1 MELFYRDCSLESEI
15 YWTNLIEE
23 LNQIERYNPFCK
35 SKDYYSIF
43 CHIII
48 SLLLGEEII
57 LLDSDFSEEELVK
70 LTGYSNFESFNKPIY
85 RKKLEVIRSKTHLL
99 NCIDQSKSEWEITL
113 FTSGTTGIPK
123 KVTHNFKTMSR
134 FVKISTTI
142 NIWGFAYNPTH
153 IAGLQVFFQAFLNGN
168 PIIRLFGLSQQE
180 ILKEIKEYG
189 ITHISATPT
198 FFRLLLPIKGVYPS
212 ITRITSGGE
221 KFNVKIIEQ
230 LKTVFPNAK
239 ITNVYASTEAGTL
252 FAAEGDLFTIKP
264 EMKLLVKIEN
274 SELFIHQSLMGVTG
288 INNSQWYATAD
299 LVDIIDSNPLKFRFQ
314 SRKNEMINVGGYKVN
329 PHEVEDV
336 IRNIPEVSDVRV
348 FAKANSVL
356 GNIIC
361 CEIVKINSELNEA
374 NIRLFLQSKLQEF
387 KIPRMIRF
395 VEHLATTRTG
405 KIKRN

>member
-1 MELFYRDCSLESEI
+1 MELFYRDCSLETEI

-23 LNQIERYNPFCK
+23 LNQINHYNPFCK

-57 LLDSDFSEEELVK
+57 LLDSDFSEEELIK
-70 LTGYSNFESFNKPIY
+70 LTGYSNFESFNKPIN
-85 RKKLEVIRSKTHLL
+85 RNKLEVIQSKTHLL
-99 NCIDQSKSEWEITL
+99 NCIDQSKSEWKITL

-123 KVTHNFKTMSR
+123 KVTHNFETMSR
-134 FVKISTTI
+134 FVKKSTTI

-198 FFRLLLPIKGVYPS
+198 FFRLLLPIEGVYPS

-221 KFNVKIIEQ
+221 KFNIKIIDQ

-252 FAAEGDLFTIKP
+252 FAAEDDLFTIKH

-274 SELFIHQSLMGVTG
+274 SELFIHQSLIGVTG
-288 INNSQWYATAD
+288 LKNSQWYATGD
-299 LVDIIDSNPLKFRFQ
+299 LVDIIESNPLKFRFQ

-395 VEHLATTRTG
+395 VDQLATTRTG

>member
-1 MELFYRDCSLESEI
+1 MELFYRDCSLETEI

-23 LNQIERYNPFCK
+23 LNQINHYNPFCK

-57 LLDSDFSEEELVK
+57 LLDSDFSEEELIK
-70 LTGYSNFESFNKPIY
+70 LTGYSNFESFNKPIN
-85 RKKLEVIRSKTHLL
+85 RNKLEVIQSKTHLL
-99 NCIDQSKSEWEITL
+99 NCIDQSKSEWKITL

-123 KVTHNFKTMSR
+123 KVTHNFETMSR
-134 FVKISTTI
+134 FVKKSTTI

-180 ILKEIKEYG
+180 ILKGIKEYG

-198 FFRLLLPIKGVYPS
+198 FFRLLLPIEGVYPS

-252 FAAEGDLFTIKP
+252 FAAEDDLFTIKH
-264 EMKLLVKIEN
+264 EMKLLEKIEN
-274 SELFIHQSLMGVTG
+274 SELFIHQSLIGVTG
-288 INNSQWYATAD
+288 LKNSQWYATGD
-299 LVDIIDSNPLKFRFQ
+299 LVDIIESNPLKFRFQ

-336 IRNIPEVSDVRV
+336 IRNIPDVSDVRV

-395 VEHLATTRTG
+395 VDQLATTRTG